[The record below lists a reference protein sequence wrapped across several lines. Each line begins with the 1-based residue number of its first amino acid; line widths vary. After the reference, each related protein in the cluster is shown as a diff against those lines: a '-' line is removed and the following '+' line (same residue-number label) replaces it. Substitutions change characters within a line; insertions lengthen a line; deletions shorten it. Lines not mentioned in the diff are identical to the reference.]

1 MNKLINTFNKGFSLY
16 NDDVR
21 FLQEALTE
29 AIKALASPFDNG
41 EIIILSGCVRTTSL
55 GTASITEGYVLKDN
69 EIFKVPATSYS
80 TIGPAFP
87 EMFFLSETYNSS
99 GLKISDDGLDSND
112 SWLIRQYTV
121 ATGASALPNQRFNS
135 TKRFFD
141 VLKEKLPQSDW
152 QTFKTFTDTEF
163 LTGDYESDISLGIDG
178 ITVLRGKMM
187 FNDVSPGDVV
197 ATIPDGFRPTQAIE
211 RSVSYYAESAVQTL
225 IVRIST
231 AGQVT
236 FTNSPTY
243 SIVFDFGQ
251 VLGWSTN

>member
-29 AIKALASPFDNG
+29 AIKALASPFENG
-41 EIIILSGCVRTTSL
+41 EIIILSGCEKTVSL
-55 GTASITEGYVLKDN
+55 GIASFTEGYVLKDS
-69 EIFKVPATSYS
+69 EIFKVPATSFS
-80 TIGPAFP
+80 TLVPGSV
-87 EMFFLSETYNSS
+87 EKFFLSETYNSS

-112 SWLIRQYTV
+112 SWLIREYNI
-121 ATGASALPNQRFNS
+121 AMGEFALPNQSFSS
-135 TKRFFD
+135 TKRLFE
-141 VLKEKLPQSDW
+141 VIKEKLPQKPW
-152 QTFKTFTDTEF
+152 ETFKTFTDTEF

-197 ATIPDGFRPTQAIE
+197 ATIPVGFRPTQAIE

-231 AGQVT
+231 SGQVT
-236 FTNSPTY
+236 FTNTPTY